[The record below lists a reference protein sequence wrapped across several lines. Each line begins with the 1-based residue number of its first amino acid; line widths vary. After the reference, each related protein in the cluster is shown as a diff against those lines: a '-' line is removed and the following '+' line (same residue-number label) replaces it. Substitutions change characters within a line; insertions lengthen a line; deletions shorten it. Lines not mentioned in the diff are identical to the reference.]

1 MYETMEVYALSWTY
15 YLSFIFFTAFAFLN
29 MVIGIVVSA
38 LEKEQAKLLQDSD
51 EETRSEID
59 HLRDDIAELKLLVQN
74 FSKNNP

>member
-1 MYETMEVYALSWTY
+1 MAVYSFSWAYFLT
-15 YLSFIFFTAFAFLN
+15 FIFLTAFAFLN